1 MPLLH
6 RRSVF
11 DPLSSPERDT
21 SHNRPGSNASLAP
34 PTSPRPV
41 SEYARPTSRPST
53 AMDHTDRPTSPTV
66 QPENA
71 RTKRFSMLKFRTYS
85 ESHLSARA
93 KQDAAKEIIPP
104 MPALSRGEIA
114 CGLRDRVHGGMLTDV
129 PVNTPAIVK
138 TAPTLDHE
146 QITATKQC
154 HSSNHA
160 SIKPR
165 PQ

>member
-21 SHNRPGSNASLAP
+21 SHNRSDSNGTSLAP

-41 SEYARPTSRPST
+41 SEYARPASRPST
-53 AMDHTDRPTSPTV
+53 AMDRVDRPTSPTV

-114 CGLRDRVHGGMLTDV
+114 CEMRDSV
-129 PVNTPAIVK
+129 
-138 TAPTLDHE
+138 
-146 QITATKQC
+146 
-154 HSSNHA
+154 
-160 SIKPR
+160 
-165 PQ
+165 